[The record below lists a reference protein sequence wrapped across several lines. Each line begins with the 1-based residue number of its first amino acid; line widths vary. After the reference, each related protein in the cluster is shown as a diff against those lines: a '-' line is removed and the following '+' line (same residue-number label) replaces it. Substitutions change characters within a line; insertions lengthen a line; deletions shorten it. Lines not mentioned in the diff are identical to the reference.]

1 MSKNTP
7 IREALLFICVSEGA
21 GRGVNRD
28 NRVKT
33 RESRVTV
40 LTSMPEG
47 ALYVPRRA
55 LRNIV
60 LALQTQVMPYTG
72 SN

>member
-1 MSKNTP
+1 M
-7 IREALLFICVSEGA
+7 LFICVSEGA